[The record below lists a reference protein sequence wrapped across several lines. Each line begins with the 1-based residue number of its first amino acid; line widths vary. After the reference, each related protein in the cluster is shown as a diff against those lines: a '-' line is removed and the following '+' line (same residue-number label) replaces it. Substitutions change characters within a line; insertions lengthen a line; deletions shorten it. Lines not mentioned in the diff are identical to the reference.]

1 MLPKYKAG
9 ANEMRIAKKTTSLV
23 PAGLVAA
30 TILTL
35 WSPAHAQT
43 GQSVSRVETQITTQA
58 TTRTEL
64 VDTLDRLQTQL
75 GELNIAQ
82 PEQQGRLLELT
93 AQLKVL
99 TLQLELEQELAR
111 HTALTEQL
119 AQASDTPNTGTGLE
133 AQLGR
138 LSEQQNALD
147 AQFVIAAQQ
156 HEDIC
161 LDKDHDHF

>member
-1 MLPKYKAG
+1 MELA
-9 ANEMRIAKKTTSLV
+9 RRTTSLV
-23 PAGLVAA
+23 PAGLVVAA
-30 TILTL
+30 VLTL

-43 GQSVSRVETQITTQA
+43 GQNATRVTAQTITQTTTQA
-58 TTRTEL
+58 TAQTTTQTTTRTEL
-64 VDTLDRLQTQL
+64 VDALGRLQTQL

-99 TLQLELEQELAR
+99 TLQLELEQELAK
-111 HTALTEQL
+111 HAALTERL
-119 AQASDTPNTGTGLE
+119 AQASPKSGRAKLLARLE
-133 AQLGR
+133 QL
-138 LSEQQNALD
+138 SSQQETLD

-161 LDKDHDHF
+161 LDKHDH

>member
-1 MLPKYKAG
+1 M
-9 ANEMRIAKKTTSLV
+9 EIARRTTSLV

-30 TILTL
+30 AVLTL

-43 GQSVSRVETQITTQA
+43 GQSATRVTAQTTTQA

-64 VDTLDRLQTQL
+64 VDALGRLQTQL

-99 TLQLELEQELAR
+99 TLQLEQELAK
-111 HTALTEQL
+111 HAALTERL
-119 AQASDTPNTGTGLE
+119 AQASGTPKY
-133 AQLGR
+133 R
-138 LSEQQNALD
+138 
-147 AQFVIAAQQ
+147 
-156 HEDIC
+156 
-161 LDKDHDHF
+161 

>member
-1 MLPKYKAG
+1 MSLNYKVG
-9 ANEMRIAKKTTSLV
+9 ANEMRITKRTALLA
-23 PAGLVAA
+23 PAYLVAA
-30 TILTL
+30 TVLAL

-43 GQSVSRVETQITTQA
+43 EQTATQTTAQTTAQA

-64 VDTLDRLQTQL
+64 VDALGKMQTQL
-75 GELNIAQ
+75 TELSTTQ

-99 TLQLELEQELAR
+99 TLQLELEQELAK
-111 HTALTEQL
+111 HAALTERL
-119 AQASDTPNTGTGLE
+119 AQASPKSGRAKLLARLE
-133 AQLGR
+133 QL
-138 LSEQQNALD
+138 SSQQETLD

>member
-1 MLPKYKAG
+1 M
-9 ANEMRIAKKTTSLV
+9 EIAKRTTSLV

-30 TILTL
+30 AVLTL

-43 GQSVSRVETQITTQA
+43 GQSATRVTAQTTAQTTTQA
-58 TTRTEL
+58 TAQTTTRTEL
-64 VDTLDRLQTQL
+64 VDALDRLQTQL

-99 TLQLELEQELAR
+99 TLQLELEQELAK
-111 HTALTEQL
+111 HAALTERL
-119 AQASDTPNTGTGLE
+119 AQASLKSGRAKLLARLE
-133 AQLGR
+133 QL
-138 LSEQQNALD
+138 SSQQETLD

-161 LDKDHDHF
+161 LNKDHDH